1 MNRYLVEISA
11 MMVVDS
17 EYSSD
22 DVAIGIAARLEEI
35 AQSNAH
41 LLDYDVSD
49 GLKHQLILMDMNIS
63 KILYMFSML
72 ERIEF
77 LSKTTFP

>member
-11 MMVVDS
+11 MMIVDS

-41 LLDYDVSD
+41 LLDYEVLPYEMPEPHESSHQRDRVS
-49 GLKHQLILMDMNIS
+49 QS
-63 KILYMFSML
+63 
-72 ERIEF
+72 
-77 LSKTTFP
+77 

>member
-22 DVAIGIAARLEEI
+22 DVAIGIAARIEEI
-35 AQSNAH
+35 AQSNDH
-41 LLDYDVSD
+41 LLDYEVLPYEMPEPHESS
-49 GLKHQLILMDMNIS
+49 HQRDRIS
-63 KILYMFSML
+63 QS
-72 ERIEF
+72 
-77 LSKTTFP
+77 

>member
-1 MNRYLVEISA
+1 VGSGWRIYRLGAVGEAMDRYLVEISA

-41 LLDYDVSD
+41 LLDYEVLPYEMPEPHESSHQRDRVS
-49 GLKHQLILMDMNIS
+49 
-63 KILYMFSML
+63 
-72 ERIEF
+72 
-77 LSKTTFP
+77 

>member
-22 DVAIGIAARLEEI
+22 DVATGIAARLEEI
-35 AQSNAH
+35 AQSNAQ
-41 LLDYDVSD
+41 LLDYEVLPYEMPEPHGSSHQRDRVS
-49 GLKHQLILMDMNIS
+49 QS
-63 KILYMFSML
+63 
-72 ERIEF
+72 
-77 LSKTTFP
+77 

>member
-17 EYSSD
+17 EYSCD

-41 LLDYDVSD
+41 LLDYEVLPYEMPEPHESSHQRDRVS
-49 GLKHQLILMDMNIS
+49 
-63 KILYMFSML
+63 
-72 ERIEF
+72 
-77 LSKTTFP
+77 

>member
-17 EYSSD
+17 EYSCD
-22 DVAIGIAARLEEI
+22 DVATGIAARLEEI

-41 LLDYDVSD
+41 LLDYQVLPYEMPEPHESSHQRDRVS
-49 GLKHQLILMDMNIS
+49 QS
-63 KILYMFSML
+63 
-72 ERIEF
+72 
-77 LSKTTFP
+77 

>member
-17 EYSSD
+17 KYSSD

-41 LLDYDVSD
+41 LLDYEVLPYEMPEPHESSHQRDRVS
-49 GLKHQLILMDMNIS
+49 
-63 KILYMFSML
+63 
-72 ERIEF
+72 
-77 LSKTTFP
+77 